1 MLKALSVLTI
11 SATLAGCVAV
21 PVDDVYGA
29 PITYVHTAPTVV
41 YVPRPVYIPS
51 LTIHIIHIIVLT
63 FIGAIVKS

>member
-29 PITYVHTAPTVV
+29 PITYVHTAPSVV
-41 YVPRPVYIPS
+41 YVPRPVYIPQPYNS
-51 LTIHIIHIIVLT
+51 YNPYYRPH
-63 FIGAIVKS
+63 FYRRYR

>member
-29 PITYVHTAPTVV
+29 PITYVHTAPSVV
-41 YVPRPVYIPS
+41 YVPRPVYIPRS
-51 LTIHIIHIIVLT
+51 YYRPRAYYRRG
-63 FIGAIVKS
+63 FYY